1 MSDSSLSRREFVK
14 TTSATAATAAMAGTL
29 AAGASAPRRRPTD
42 EIRIGLV
49 GCGGR
54 GTGAA
59 TQSIKSSEGVRL
71 VALGDA
77 FMPRVQSAR
86 KALLDPENGVADK
99 VDVSDESCFDGLDA
113 YKKVIHHPD
122 VDVVLLATPP
132 AFRPPHLAEAVAA
145 GKHSFIEKPA
155 CVDPTGY
162 RSILASAELARQ
174 KKLAIVTGTQF
185 RRSNNY
191 VDAITAIHEG
201 AIGDV
206 LFAQARYCSRGIWY
220 RERQSGASDAQ
231 YQIDNWYHF
240 VWLSGDQIVEQ
251 AVHNLDAIN
260 WAMGGPPETAFGNG
274 GQRGR
279 PADSEIYDC
288 MSIDYRYP
296 NGATLSFMCRQQPGK
311 ADVSN
316 LIVGTK
322 GVARIMPF
330 ATSTITSHDGK
341 TVLSSRYEPN
351 SYVQEHA
358 DLIASIRKGE
368 PIVEAETMANS
379 SLTAVMGRMA
389 AYTGAEVSW
398 DFVTRESKLDLM
410 PFDLTFAFELVS
422 PGVARP
428 GQTKLI

>member
-1 MSDSSLSRREFVK
+1 MSDPLSRRDFVK
-14 TTSATAATAAMAGTL
+14 TTSATAA
-29 AAGASAPRRRPTD
+29 AGALASALPARSPHRPNTGD
-42 EIRIGLV
+42 IRIGLV

-59 TQSIKSSEGVRL
+59 MQCMKSSEGVRL

-77 FMPRVQSAR
+77 FINKVEGAR
-86 KALLDPENGVADK
+86 KGLADPESGVADK
-99 VDVSDESCFDGLDA
+99 VDVKDDACFAGLDA
-113 YKKVIHHPD
+113 YEHVIRHPD
-122 VDVVLLATPP
+122 VDLVLLATPP
-132 AFRPPHLAEAVAA
+132 AFRPLHLAEAVAA

-155 CVDPTGY
+155 CVDPVGY
-162 RSILASAELARQ
+162 RSILASAEMAKQ
-174 KKLAIVTGTQF
+174 KNLAIVTGTQF

-191 VDAITAIHEG
+191 ADAIKAIHEG

-220 RERQSGASDAQ
+220 RERQPEMTDAQ
-231 YQIDNWYHF
+231 YQINNWYHF
-240 VWLSGDQIVEQ
+240 VWLCGDQIVEQ

-260 WAMGGPPETAFGNG
+260 WAMGGPPQTAFGSG
-274 GQRGR
+274 GQRNR

-288 MSIDYRYP
+288 MSIDYLYP

-311 ADVSN
+311 SEVSN

-322 GVARIMPF
+322 GTARIMPF
-330 ATSTITSHDGK
+330 AVSTITSHDGK
-341 TVLSSRYEPN
+341 TLLRSKYEPN

-358 DLIASIRKGE
+358 DLIASIRSGQ
-368 PIVEAETMANS
+368 PIVEAEAMANS

-389 AYTGAEVSW
+389 AYTGSEVSW

-410 PFDLTFAFELVS
+410 PTELTFASELKS